1 MRLRCSPKCTSLV
14 NLAREKHQ
22 FSLLAKTLRL
32 PAKGVI
38 LQRKGRGFRRGFRFL
53 FCDSG
58 FGWRFGPRGRVAA
71 HLMHMHS
78 FKFCLNSGSELM
90 LLMAWIIINIWGVLI
105 FSGIFY
111 NFTGS
116 LSAIKL
122 R

>member
-1 MRLRCSPKCTSLV
+1 MISFSALRE
-14 NLAREKHQ
+14 R
-22 FSLLAKTLRL
+22 
-32 PAKGVI
+32 GVA
-38 LQRKGRGFRRGFRFL
+38 LGEGFVFL
-53 FCDSG
+53 FCDLG
-58 FGWRFGPRGRVAA
+58 FGWRFGPHGRVAA

-78 FKFCLNSGSELM
+78 FKFCLNSGSELK